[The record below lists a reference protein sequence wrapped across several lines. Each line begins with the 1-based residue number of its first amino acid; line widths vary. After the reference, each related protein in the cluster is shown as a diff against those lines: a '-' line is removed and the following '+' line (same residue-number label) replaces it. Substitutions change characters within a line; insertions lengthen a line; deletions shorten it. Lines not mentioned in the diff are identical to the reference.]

1 MKKTDSAVRLVA
13 TGLDQHN
20 KNLVPNKKIVKNQ
33 SQSELNIMKKDKG
46 GDVHSSTFASKGTSK
61 DNVQSKSGKRQHQ
74 SQHKGNPASEDA
86 NIRTDSQVTVTNL
99 SGATP
104 DMKE

>member
-1 MKKTDSAVRLVA
+1 MKNTDSAVRLVA

-46 GDVHSSTFASKGTSK
+46 GDPHTSTFASKSISK
-61 DNVQSKSGKRQHQ
+61 DNVQSKSGKR
-74 SQHKGNPASEDA
+74 
-86 NIRTDSQVTVTNL
+86 
-99 SGATP
+99 
-104 DMKE
+104 